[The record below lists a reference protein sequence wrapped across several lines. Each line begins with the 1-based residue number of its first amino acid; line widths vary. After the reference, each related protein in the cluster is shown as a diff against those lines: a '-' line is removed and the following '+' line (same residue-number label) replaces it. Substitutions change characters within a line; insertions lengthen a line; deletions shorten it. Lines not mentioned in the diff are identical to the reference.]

1 MDRRLFL
8 GSLGAAAV
16 VGVGGGWLL
25 AASDDD
31 DAGDTVTLDEPGEY
45 QEPSIGTNAPVEG
58 DRLPGIVLEDADGN
72 QVALDSLVGQPM
84 VLNFWYSS
92 CQPCKKEL
100 PLLGETAKRLDG
112 TVRFVGV
119 NMLDDG
125 DRARDFAAEHGADY
139 LQLLD
144 HDAVLQ
150 SEIGIVVPPTTLFVA
165 ADGTIVQ
172 QKAGELNAG
181 ELESALAEC
190 FPGVG

>member
-1 MDRRLFL
+1 VDRRLFL

-25 AASDDD
+25 ARDDGD
-31 DAGDTVTLDEPGEY
+31 SGDTVTLDEPGEY

-58 DRLPGIVLEDADGN
+58 DRLPDIVLEDADGN
-72 QVALDSLVGQPM
+72 QVALDSLAGQPL

-112 TVRFVGV
+112 TVRFVGI

-125 DRARDFAAEHGADY
+125 ERAREFAADHGADY

-150 SEIGIVVPPTTLFVA
+150 TEVGIVVPPTTLFVA
-165 ADGTIVQ
+165 ADGTIVH
-172 QKAGELNAG
+172 QKAGELSAG
-181 ELESALAEC
+181 ELESALAES